1 MITFPRKQQ
10 QKPLQRLLSRRR
22 KPMAQP
28 TNATEPANVPFT
40 LTRPDAIQLPQ
51 ATHQAPAEAKRL
63 MIVEDNNDLRFYL
76 RHIFEADYQVIDIAD
91 GEHALDYLKQNM
103 VDFIIS
109 DVMMPGIQ
117 GDALCQKIKTS
128 IETSHIPVILLTA
141 KAGRDSMMKGFD
153 CGADDYIPKPF
164 DTEVLQAKVRNMISS
179 QIKLRKNIIQQYQLK
194 NNENE
199 SASPLSDSKDN
210 IALNEIDQKF
220 LDRCISYITENMDNP
235 DFNVNMLCRELAMS
249 CTILYEKLKALTD
262 KSPGEFI
269 TIIRMRK
276 AADLLLKGEQVQE
289 VAIKI
294 GLSDAN
300 YFSTAFKKH
309 YGVTPSQFKKS
320 PPSNEIPT

>member
-1 MITFPRKQQ
+1 
-10 QKPLQRLLSRRR
+10 
-22 KPMAQP
+22 
-28 TNATEPANVPFT
+28 
-40 LTRPDAIQLPQ
+40 
-51 ATHQAPAEAKRL
+51 

-76 RHIFEADYQVIDIAD
+76 RHIFEADYQVIDVAD

-141 KAGRDSMMKGFD
+141 KAGHDSMMKGFD

-179 QIKLRKNIIQQYQLK
+179 QIKLRHNILQQYQLK
-194 NNENE
+194 NNDDN
-199 SASPLSDSKDN
+199 STNPLTDAKDDM
-210 IALNEIDQKF
+210 IFNEIDQKF
-220 LDRCISYITENMDNP
+220 LDHCISYITENMDNP

-249 CTILYEKLKALTD
+249 RTILYEKLKALTD

-309 YGVTPSQFKKS
+309 YGITPSQFKKS
-320 PPSNEIPT
+320 PPSNETPT